1 LAEHGIEP
9 QGRRTYRN
17 VEYVPGGHE
26 RQKLHIYLPEQ
37 AGVDVKFHTVK
48 GGGHVFR
55 DAQADRM
62 VKELFDKHLKK

>member
-1 LAEHGIEP
+1 M
-9 QGRRTYRN
+9 
-17 VEYVPGGHE
+17 EYVPGGHE